1 MIASV
6 YYDSLHQHYIGKMH
20 NFWAGLMD
28 EKNGGYYGE
37 VDSGFEV
44 HKSAVKGCILNSRI
58 LWFFSHASE
67 TLDSDYLAHAKQAYD
82 FLVNAFLD
90 REYGGVY
97 WSVTADG
104 KPCDDMKHTYNMAF
118 AIYGL
123 AAYYEV
129 SNDPETLSLA
139 RDLMRLI
146 EEKCRDEAGYLEAF
160 SRDFGPHSNE
170 HLSENGV
177 MATRT
182 MNTLLHVMEAYTELH
197 RVAPSDAT
205 RDRLREILLIFRD
218 KIYNPKLHRL
228 EVFFDKDYNSLID
241 LHSYG
246 HDIEASW
253 LIDRTVEVL
262 KAEGTEYDLSD
273 ITEDLRKKI
282 YEVAFDGHSLPAE
295 CCKGEVLETRVW
307 WVQCEAVLGFFRG
320 YLKTGNKDYANAAAK
335 IYWYLDNTMISKT
348 YNYRCWFPEILE
360 GGVPDMAKNIVDA
373 WTCPYH
379 SGRMYYEL
387 EQIESKTKGI
397 VDTYFSAPEN
407 CRKPEEKYPYTGMF
421 GWRPE

>member
-1 MIASV
+1 MLTTI
-6 YYDSLHQHYIGKMH
+6 YYNSLEQRYKDKMH
-20 NFWAGLMD
+20 SFWAELQD
-28 EKNGGYYGE
+28 KERGGYYGE
-37 VDSGFEV
+37 VDSAFNV
-44 HKSAVKGCILNSRI
+44 HKDAVKGCILNSRI
-58 LWFFSHASE
+58 LWFFSHADDFDDKNRLE
-67 TLDSDYLAHAKQAYD
+67 HAKQAFD
-82 FLVNAFLD
+82 FLVNAFYD

-104 KPCDDMKHTYNMAF
+104 KPCDDMKHTYNIAF
-118 AIYGL
+118 AIYAL
-123 AAYYEV
+123 SAYYEA
-129 SNDPETLSLA
+129 SQEPEALSLA
-139 RDLMRLI
+139 RQLMQVI

-205 RDRLREILLIFRD
+205 RDRLREILQIFRD
-218 KIYNPKLHRL
+218 RIYNPELQRL
-228 EVFFDKDYNSLID
+228 EVFFDRDYNSLID

-262 KAEGTEYDLSD
+262 CAEGTEYDLSE
-273 ITEDLRKKI
+273 ITEVLRKKI
-282 YEVAFDGHSLPAE
+282 YEVAFDGHSVPAE

-307 WVQCEAVLGFFRG
+307 WVQCEAVVGFFRG

-335 IYWYLDNTMISKT
+335 IYWYTYHTMISMNPFGW
-348 YNYRCWFPEILE
+348 YPEILE
-360 GGVPDMAKNIVDA
+360 GGVPDMSKNIADA

-387 EQIESKTKGI
+387 FAMEKDGSRV
-397 VDTYFSAPEN
+397 VDDYFSNPSN
-407 CRKPEEKYPYTGMF
+407 CKEPDPSYRYTDIDK
-421 GWRPE
+421 WK

>member
-1 MIASV
+1 M
-6 YYDSLHQHYIGKMH
+6 
-20 NFWAGLMD
+20 
-28 EKNGGYYGE
+28 
-37 VDSGFEV
+37 
-44 HKSAVKGCILNSRI
+44 
-58 LWFFSHASE
+58 
-67 TLDSDYLAHAKQAYD
+67 
-82 FLVNAFLD
+82 
-90 REYGGVY
+90 
-97 WSVTADG
+97 
-104 KPCDDMKHTYNMAF
+104 
-118 AIYGL
+118 
-123 AAYYEV
+123 
-129 SNDPETLSLA
+129 
-139 RDLMRLI
+139 
-146 EEKCRDEAGYLEAF
+146 
-160 SRDFGPHSNE
+160 
-170 HLSENGV
+170 
-177 MATRT
+177 
-182 MNTLLHVMEAYTELH
+182 
-197 RVAPSDAT
+197 APSDAT

-335 IYWYLDNTMISKT
+335 IYWYTYYTMIESPRFGW
-348 YNYRCWFPEILE
+348 YPEILE
-360 GGVPDMAKNIVDA
+360 GGIPDMSKNIVDA

-387 EQIESKTKGI
+387 DQMNKAGGSP
-397 VDTYFSAPEN
+397 VDLFFSGFSN
-407 CRKPEEKYPYTGMF
+407 CEKPEPSYKYTDF
-421 GWRPE
+421 LRWR

>member
-1 MIASV
+1 MLTTI
-6 YYDSLHQHYIGKMH
+6 YYNSLEQRYQNRMH
-20 NFWAGLMD
+20 RFWAELQD
-28 EKNGGYYGE
+28 KERGGYYGE
-37 VDSGFEV
+37 VDSDFNV
-44 HKSAVKGCILNSRI
+44 HTDAVKGCILNSRI
-58 LWFFSHASE
+58 LWFFSHADDFDDRQHLE
-67 TLDSDYLAHAKQAYD
+67 HAKQAFD
-82 FLVNAFLD
+82 FLVNAFYD

-104 KPCDDMKHTYNMAF
+104 KPSDEMKHTYNIAF
-118 AIYGL
+118 AIYAL
-123 AAYYEV
+123 AAYYEA
-129 SNDPETLSLA
+129 SQEPEALSLA
-139 RDLMRLI
+139 RQLMQVI

-160 SRDFGPHSNE
+160 TRDFGPHSNE

-218 KIYNPKLHRL
+218 KIYNPELHRL

-253 LIDRTVEVL
+253 LIDRAVEVL
-262 KAEGTEYDLSD
+262 QAEGTEYDLSE
-273 ITEDLRKKI
+273 ITEVLRRKI

-307 WVQCEAVLGFFRG
+307 WVQCEAVVGFFRG

-335 IYWYLDNTMISKT
+335 IYWYAYHTMISVHPHFGW
-348 YNYRCWFPEILE
+348 YPEILP
-360 GGVPDMAKNIVDA
+360 GGVPDMAKNIADA

-387 EQIESKTKGI
+387 FAMEKDGSRV
-397 VDTYFSAPEN
+397 VDDFFSNPSN
-407 CRKPEEKYPYTGMF
+407 CKEPDPSYLYTNIDK
-421 GWRPE
+421 WK